1 MKNHLVSNLAI
12 VSRSVFCLLTFF
24 SFSYDAS
31 ANYTLNC
38 KTVPDLFRAYLTQHI
53 HHRSLTPEL
62 HARTMEQYVK
72 LTDPTKMLLL
82 EEDVKTIKTHV
93 QKLFLGIRKGDCSAL
108 DKIQALVLKRAQEN
122 EQIVK
127 KLMADENIKIDES
140 IKLVLNP
147 DKREYAK
154 NQKEKAEMIRK
165 SAHFQ
170 LWNYLNSE
178 TDKAEARKK
187 LHHRYELTVKR
198 IQERDNEDLLVS
210 FIDAFTQSL
219 DPHTSYLSRER
230 EEDFRIDMSL
240 SLDGIGAQLSS
251 RDGFTIVEEII
262 PGGAADR
269 AEVLMRKDKIIAVGQ
284 DKKGPVQSVTDM
296 ELKDVVRLIRGKR
309 GTTVRLTLLR
319 KEGEETKRLNVSI
332 VRDKIDLKDAAAKI
346 TYHERKLENGKTVNL
361 GLIDLPSFYGA
372 SGKDSR
378 SGYEDVK
385 ALIAEANKKE
395 VDGIVLNLSRNG
407 GGLLDDAIKISGLFI
422 KEGAIVATVNA
433 RKNIDI
439 KRDRD
444 PTIQFRKPLVVLTS
458 RGSASASEI
467 LAGAL
472 RDYNRALIVGADNTF
487 GKGSVQAVLSLAPSL
502 GAMKVTTGM
511 FFVPGGQSTQNLG
524 VAGQIELPSPLSN
537 DELGEKN
544 LDNALPPMKINSFLS
559 QNINSE
565 DAEKAW
571 KPINEKIV
579 EELAKKSKARV
590 DSSED
595 FKEIRENIAEAEKND
610 GIVHLAEMMKK
621 DKEEKAEE
629 DKKEGKK
636 EEDKTFKERVADMQ
650 RPYLEE
656 SLNILADLVAVQ
668 YPDAGAIIVGEK
680 APEVESKK
688 N

>member
-1 MKNHLVSNLAI
+1 MKNHLDFTLALAA
-12 VSRSVFCLLTFF
+12 RSFFCLLVFF
-24 SFSYDAS
+24 GVSHDAS
-31 ANYTLNC
+31 ANYKLNC

-82 EEDVKTIKTHV
+82 EEDIKTIKTHV
-93 QKLFLGIRKGDCSAL
+93 QKLFLGIRKGDCSPL
-108 DKIQALVLKRAQEN
+108 DEIQKLVLKRAEEN
-122 EQIVK
+122 EKIIK
-127 KLMADENIKIDES
+127 EMMADEKIKIDES

-154 NQKEKAEMIRK
+154 NQKEKAEMLRK

-178 TDKAEARKK
+178 TELAEAREK

-198 IQERDNEDLLVS
+198 IKERDDEELLVS

-262 PGGAADR
+262 PGGAADK
-269 AEVLMRKDKIIAVGQ
+269 ADVLMRKDKIIAVGQ
-284 DKKGPVQSVTDM
+284 GTKGPVQSVTDM

-319 KEGEETKRLNVSI
+319 KAGDETKRLDVSI
-332 VRDKIDLKDAAAKI
+332 VRDKIDLADAAAKI
-346 TYHERKLENGKTVNL
+346 TYHDRKLESGKTINL
-361 GLIDLPSFYGA
+361 ALIDLPSFYGA
-372 SGKDSR
+372 SGEDSR
-378 SGYEDVK
+378 SGYEDMK
-385 ALIAEANKKE
+385 ALIEEANSKE

-422 KEGAIVATVNA
+422 KEGAIVATVNS

-444 PTIQFRKPLVVLTS
+444 PEIQFHKPLVVLTS
-458 RGSASASEI
+458 RASASASEI

-472 RDYNRALIVGADNTF
+472 RDYERALIVGADNTF

-511 FFVPGGQSTQNLG
+511 FFIPGGQSTQNLG
-524 VAGQIELPSPLSN
+524 VPGQIELPSPLSN

-559 QNINSE
+559 KDINS
-565 DAEKAW
+565 DDPAKAW
-571 KPINEKIV
+571 KPVTKKLV

-590 DSSED
+590 DASEEFD
-595 FKEIRENIAEAEKND
+595 EIRETIAEADKND
-610 GIVHLAEMMKK
+610 GIVHLAELIQK
-621 DKEEKAEE
+621 DKEDKAKADEE
-629 DKKEGKK
+629 EAKK

-656 SLNILADLVAVQ
+656 SLNILADLVAAQ

-680 APEVESKK
+680 APEVESKR